1 MNQTTMETK
10 LPEKISTASIEEMM
24 KMTGQA
30 ADMPA
35 TTSKGYWEQRC
46 KLHELTKYRPK
57 SRFDGRDSKAIY
69 M

>member
-10 LPEKISTASIEEMM
+10 LPEKISTASVEEMM

-35 TTSKGYWEQRC
+35 SSKGLARLSINHASEDEEG
-46 KLHELTKYRPK
+46 KLYLVDI
-57 SRFDGRDSKAIY
+57 SL
-69 M
+69 